1 MSKRSDPWFKF
12 YPSDWRAEPS
22 LRAISMAARGLWI
35 EMLCLMHEAEPRGH
49 LLLNG
54 RPVTDAQ
61 LAALAGV
68 PVNTAQD
75 LLGEL
80 EAAGTFSRT
89 RAGVIYS
96 RRMRADTATSTK
108 QRANVEKR
116 WSKQPTS
123 PPAQDVETTAQKGI
137 GITKPDTNSIP
148 KKPEARDQKEISD
161 ANASSVAGSDVEV
174 AFGAWNALA
183 RRLGLRIA
191 KDLTTERRKHIRA
204 RLTSAGM
211 DGWREALTGVERSG
225 HCRGENDRG
234 WKADLDFVCQ
244 PKSFQRLR
252 EGFYGADA
260 TPASEEPDWTAL
272 VVHWAKTDRWPA
284 SLGPPPDHPDTRVP
298 ALHRKAQAA

>member
-1 MSKRSDPWFKF
+1 MSKRGDPWFKF

-54 RPVTDAQ
+54 RPVTDTQ

-68 PVNTAQD
+68 PVNTAQE

-80 EAAGTFSRT
+80 ETAGTFSRT

-96 RRMRADTATSTK
+96 RRMRSDTATSAK

-116 WSKQPTS
+116 WAKDGVSSRPQPIDNS
-123 PPAQDVETTAQKGI
+123 NEIRV
-137 GITKPDTNSIP
+137 GITNGDTKSIP
-148 KKPEARDQKEISD
+148 KKPEARIDKD
-161 ANASSVAGSDVEV
+161 ASASFVAGSDVEA
-174 AFGAWNALA
+174 AFEAWNVVA

-191 KDLTTERRKHIRA
+191 KDLTQERRRHIRA
-204 RLTSAGM
+204 RLAMSGLN
-211 DGWREALTGVERSG
+211 GWREALVGVERSS

-234 WKADLDFVCQ
+234 WRADLDFVCQ

-252 EGFYGADA
+252 EGFYGNDADA
-260 TPASEEPDWTAL
+260 AGGPDWESL
-272 VVHWAKTDRWPA
+272 VGLWRKTGRWASA
-284 SLGPPPDHPDTRVP
+284 LGPPPDHPETQVP
-298 ALHRKAQAA
+298 QQLRAA